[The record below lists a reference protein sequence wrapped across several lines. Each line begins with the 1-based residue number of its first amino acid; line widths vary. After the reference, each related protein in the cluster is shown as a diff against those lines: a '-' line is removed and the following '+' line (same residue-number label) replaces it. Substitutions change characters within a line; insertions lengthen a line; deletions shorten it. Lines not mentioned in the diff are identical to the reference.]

1 VTDYSE
7 AKVWINL
14 AERDYM
20 VASHLHTTLVP
31 QPIEIIC
38 FHCQQAVEKVLKAVL
53 AYYEADIPKTHDI
66 IALNKLCKEH
76 TDEVQVDVVVAEAM
90 TNFAVVTRYVE
101 DRRDYTEDTAKF
113 ALKQANLALETV
125 KQFLEKSEAEKENQE
140 KNEQPN

>member
-1 VTDYSE
+1 MADYDE

-14 AERDYM
+14 AERDYT
-20 VASHLHTTLVP
+20 VASHLHTTLIP

-38 FHCQQAVEKVLKAVL
+38 FHCQQVLEKAYKAVL
-53 AYYEADIPKTHDI
+53 AYYEADIPRTHDI

-76 TDEVQVDVVVAEAM
+76 TDKVQMDVVVAEAM

-113 ALKQANLALETV
+113 ALKQADQALKIV
-125 KQFLEKSEAEKENQE
+125 KKFLTKTEAEKNN
-140 KNEQPN
+140 KKKIPK